1 MQISEEQEPLINFAI
16 LEEYSYK
23 RCCNIVSS
31 SSVSSKC
38 SQKSAIV
45 KSILAIKVPVSR
57 ILAVNESATMMM
69 SYCKKFRCVRYR
81 YCLIA
86 LLFGTFA
93 IFVLSELAHKS
104 NTIEKRQGKQVPG
117 YTKLLDSRPNAEI
130 SKVLDEQRRD
140 IEQQMKGYMFPA
152 KLNVS
157 SAKDLVLAEGGQPV
171 RSLIV
176 TSWRSGSTFMGDILR
191 SHPGTYYHYEPLHD
205 FGIKQVR
212 SGGVAAQALHNLKH
226 FLSCDYSEMVC
237 VRPQRPPV
245 EPLQGAPR
253 PVLEGRVPVALLQ
266 PLPPSGPE
274 AGPTQTQPHAGA
286 AGGRE
291 VGSSSLLIYVA
302 PPRRK
307 VKWCSRQKDCDDPET
322 LCKDLLRDYVTAS
335 VFSKKFPRSFRAI
348 RYEDFSFNVYNM
360 TKELLDFF
368 HLDFHP
374 NIQKFLATHTNRTKG
389 NSYSTFRDSRA
400 APVHWQKGELT
411 WKGTANSGRS
421 SCPSR
426 SQRYSLPFNLQ
437 YILHYNLQRRLH
449 YNLQYS
455 LHYTITNREASIIS

>member
-1 MQISEEQEPLINFAI
+1 MCE
-16 LEEYSYK
+16 
-23 RCCNIVSS
+23 
-31 SSVSSKC
+31 
-38 SQKSAIV
+38 
-45 KSILAIKVPVSR
+45 
-57 ILAVNESATMMM
+57 
-69 SYCKKFRCVRYR
+69 
-81 YCLIA
+81 
-86 LLFGTFA
+86 
-93 IFVLSELAHKS
+93 
-104 NTIEKRQGKQVPG
+104 QGKQIPG

-226 FLSCDYSEMVC
+226 FLSCDYSEMEHFLRYAPSHKC
-237 VRPQRPPV
+237 VFDHND
-245 EPLQGAPR
+245 PLWSRCKAHPDLCWKAEFLSPFCSLFPFQALKTVRLRLNLTQELLEDERLGVQLVLLVRDPR
-253 PVLEGRVPVALLQ
+253 GTLH
-266 PLPPSGPE
+266 S
-274 AGPTQTQPHAGA
+274 
-286 AGGRE
+286 
-291 VGSSSLLIYVA
+291 
-302 PPRRK
+302 RRK

-322 LCKDLLRDYVTAS
+322 LCKDLFRDYVTAS
-335 VFSKKFPRSFRAI
+335 VFSKKFPQSFRAI
-348 RYEDFSFNVYNM
+348 RYEDFSFDVYNM

-374 NIQKFLATHTNRTKG
+374 DIQKFLATHTNRTKG

-400 APVHWQKGELT
+400 APVHWQKEMT
-411 WKGTANSGRS
+411 WKRARQIQGVCDKALRLWGYELAEDEKHLRSFMPVGRLEF
-421 SCPSR
+421 P
-426 SQRYSLPFNLQ
+426 
-437 YILHYNLQRRLH
+437 
-449 YNLQYS
+449 
-455 LHYTITNREASIIS
+455 